1 MTVAARNGRS
11 RVPKITDSAYPR
23 YNLIGM
29 DIYEEVVRLRRLGQ
43 KCALATIVQVNG
55 SIPSYE
61 SAKLLVREDGSML
74 GTIGGGCV
82 EAEVWN
88 VARDVMQNERP
99 RHMNFSLGQ
108 DAAYDNGLI
117 CGGQLSVFVE
127 PVVPQPRLYVFGA
140 GHISKSISKIATLAG
155 FATVIVDN
163 REAFAS
169 RDRFPE
175 ADEIFAEEYEEV
187 FPKLPI
193 RDTSY
198 LVIVTRGH
206 RDDMRVLRWA
216 VGTNAKYIAM
226 IGSKRKV
233 IGVVKELE
241 KEGISREAFERT
253 FAPMGLDIGAI
264 TPEEIAVSIVAEM
277 IAMRRAPESN
287 WRSLSKSVFTSES
300 LRALLK

>member
-1 MTVAARNGRS
+1 V
-11 RVPKITDSAYPR
+11 
-23 YNLIGM
+23 
-29 DIYEEVVRLRRLGQ
+29 DIYQEVVRLRQLGQ

-61 SAKLLVREDGSML
+61 SAKLLVREDGSMV

-88 VARDVMQNERP
+88 IAREVMESERP
-99 RHMNFSLGQ
+99 RHLNFTLGE

-127 PVVPQPRLYVFGA
+127 PVVPEPRAFIFGA
-140 GHISKSISKIATLAG
+140 GHISKSLSKVANMAG

-163 REAFAS
+163 REAFAN
-169 RDRFPE
+169 RERFPE
-175 ADEIFAEEYEEV
+175 ADEVHAAEYEDL
-187 FPKLPI
+187 FPTLTI

-198 LVIVTRGH
+198 VIIVTRGH

-216 VGTNAKYIAM
+216 VTTPAKYIAM

-241 KEGISREAFERT
+241 REGQDRDTFERI
-253 FAPMGLDIGAI
+253 FAPMGFDIGAI
-264 TPEEIAVSIVAEM
+264 TPEEIAVSVVAEM
-277 IAMRRAPESN
+277 IAVRRSPTSE
-287 WRSLSKSVFTSES
+287 WRSLAKSLFAHPEQ
-300 LRALLK
+300 RALLK